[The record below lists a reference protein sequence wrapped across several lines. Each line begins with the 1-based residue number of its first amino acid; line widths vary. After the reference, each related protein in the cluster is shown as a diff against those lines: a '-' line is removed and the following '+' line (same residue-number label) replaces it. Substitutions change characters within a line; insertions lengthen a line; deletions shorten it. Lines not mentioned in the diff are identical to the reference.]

1 MSRKNKESE
10 HNLPTLADV
19 ATRAGVSTAT
29 VSRCLNS
36 PGQVQ
41 QGTRDRV
48 MAAVQ
53 DLGYSP
59 NFGARALAARR
70 TKTIGAIIPTME
82 NAIFARAI
90 QAFQEELHKSGVTLL
105 VSSSSYRQDV
115 EEDQIRTLVA
125 RGADGLLLIGH
136 DRSPAIYQFLANRGV
151 PVLICWAYDP
161 SVARLSIGFDN
172 RRAMAGL
179 AAEVLALGHRNIGII
194 SAEFEGNDRARA
206 RVSGVQ
212 DAMRAQGLDPTTA
225 DLIETPYSIENGAK
239 ALREMMQNSPR
250 PTAVICG
257 NDVLAVGAVQMA
269 RALGLAVP
277 GDVSITGFD
286 DIELARVVDPPLTT
300 VHVPHRDMGRQAARL
315 LVDMVAG
322 HPARDSVL
330 LETNL
335 CLRGTL
341 GPPPGSVADS

>member
-1 MSRKNKESE
+1 MNRKTKESE

-105 VSSSSYRQDV
+105 ISSSSYRPDI
-115 EEDQIRTLVA
+115 EEEQIRTLVA
-125 RGADGLLLIGH
+125 RGADALLLIGH

-151 PVLICWAYDP
+151 PVLISWAYDP
-161 SVARLSIGFDN
+161 AVARLSIGFDN
-172 RRAMAGL
+172 RRAMADL
-179 AAEVLALGHRNIGII
+179 AAEVLARGHRNIGII
-194 SAEFEGNDRARA
+194 SAECEGNDRARA
-206 RVSGVQ
+206 RVNGVQ
-212 DAMRAQGLDPTTA
+212 DAMREQGLDPTTA
-225 DLIETPYSIENGAK
+225 HLIETPYSIENGAN
-239 ALREMMQNSPR
+239 ALRQMMETSPR

-269 RALGLAVP
+269 RELGLAVP
-277 GDVSITGFD
+277 GDISITGFD

-300 VHVPHRDMGRQAARL
+300 VHVPHREMGRQAARL
-315 LVDMVAG
+315 LVDMIAG

-330 LETNL
+330 LETKL

-341 GPPPGSVADS
+341 GPPPV

>member
-41 QGTRDRV
+41 QRTRDRV

-161 SVARLSIGFDN
+161 SVARRSIGFDN

-225 DLIETPYSIENGAK
+225 DLIETPYSIENGAN

>member
-1 MSRKNKESE
+1 MSRKTKESE
-10 HNLPTLADV
+10 HNLPTLIDV
-19 ATRAGVSTAT
+19 ATRARVSTAT

-41 QGTRDRV
+41 ERTRDRV
-48 MAAVQ
+48 MTAVQ
-53 DLGYSP
+53 ELGYSP

-70 TKTIGAIIPTME
+70 TNTIGAIIPTME

-90 QAFQEELHKSGVTLL
+90 QAFQEELHASGVTLL
-105 VSSSSYRQDV
+105 VSSSSYRAEI
-115 EEDQIRTLVA
+115 EEEQIRTLVA
-125 RGADGLLLIGH
+125 RGADALLLIGH
-136 DRSPAIYQFLANRGV
+136 DRSPAIYQFLENRGI
-151 PVLICWAYDP
+151 PVLISWAYDP
-161 SVARLSIGFDN
+161 EVARLSIGFDN

-179 AAEVLALGHRNIGII
+179 ATEVLRQGHRQIGII
-194 SAEFEGNDRARA
+194 SADCVGNDRARA
-206 RVSGVQ
+206 RVNGVH
-212 DAMRAQGLDPTTA
+212 DAMRAQGLDPATA
-225 DLIETPYSIENGAK
+225 HLIETHYSIENGAR
-239 ALREMMQNSPR
+239 AMRRLMDLTPR

-269 RALGLAVP
+269 RELGLAVP

-322 HPARDSVL
+322 HPASESVL

-341 GPPPGSVADS
+341 APPPV